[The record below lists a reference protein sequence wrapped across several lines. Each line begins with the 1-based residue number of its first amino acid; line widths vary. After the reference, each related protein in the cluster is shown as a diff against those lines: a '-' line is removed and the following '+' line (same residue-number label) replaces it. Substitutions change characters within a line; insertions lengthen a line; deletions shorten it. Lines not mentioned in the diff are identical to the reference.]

1 MSTSCGLPTKDILY
15 NRSARGPDIY
25 LDF

>member
-1 MSTSCGLPTKDILY
+1 MSYGLPTKDILY